1 MTTLT
6 SISFNTYRNFV
17 LSHNKAQLPL
27 GARWAERDSVSYRIT
42 LNATMLVVV
51 LKRIHFKIRKNG
63 DNINLIIV
71 IVYNVARDNQT

>member
-1 MTTLT
+1 
-6 SISFNTYRNFV
+6 
-17 LSHNKAQLPL
+17 
-27 GARWAERDSVSYRIT
+27 
-42 LNATMLVVV
+42 MLVVV

>member
-1 MTTLT
+1 M
-6 SISFNTYRNFV
+6 
-17 LSHNKAQLPL
+17 LSHSKAQLPF
-27 GARWAERDSVSYRIT
+27 GARRAERDSVSYRIT

-71 IVYNVARDNQT
+71 IVHNIARDNQT